1 MDDSY
6 SGWSTGYDPSNSSS
20 ASSDYR
26 TYGSAS
32 SSMGDSSG
40 SSDETYDSASAS
52 SWTDYEPWSYDWSSS
67 SGWVDSTG
75 SSSSESASD
84 GSSSRSSSGSSADTS
99 QPASTSTESPSDTTD
114 AESIVDDVALGL
126 LQGALNGVE
135 AVTTDIPTSI
145 GNILIAIPNTIADAG
160 DWMYGTPEERKIR
173 LPYIPES
180 NWAQSKIAPETDDDH
195 GWSTFGTGMITTL
208 IPPAWLGKL
217 GRFGG
222 FLDKGDDAARALQ
235 STEKATGS
243 AQLLDDA
250 AKAADDA
257 ARAVA
262 PKSVNQL
269 SKSQQNAV
277 NSLTERAAEHQKK
290 LADYMNNPDAF
301 DNQGLLKNAPTPD
314 IRQKIIDGRI
324 RHLQQEIK
332 AFQDQIDQIL
342 GDR

>member
-1 MDDSY
+1 
-6 SGWSTGYDPSNSSS
+6 
-20 ASSDYR
+20 
-26 TYGSAS
+26 
-32 SSMGDSSG
+32 MGDSSG
-40 SSDETYDSASAS
+40 SSDGTYGSASAS
-52 SWTDYEPWSYDWSSS
+52 SWTDYEPWSSDWSSS

-75 SSSSESASD
+75 NSSSVSSSAPDSLDSSSDASDNTPDSLAEIGSSNDTLRASAPDSAAYWAPQTNNASSESTSV
-84 GSSSRSSSGSSADTS
+84 SQSSAS
-99 QPASTSTESPSDTTD
+99 WSD
-114 AESIVDDVALGL
+114 IWNWQGFGVGL
-126 LQGALNGVE
+126 LQGGANLLNGVQD
-135 AVTTDIPTSI
+135 VVVGVINIPSNIANGVANSIDTSTAPHDRI
-145 GNILIAIPNTIADAG
+145 RMPTVPSP
-160 DWMYGTPEERKIR
+160 DWSRNLLAPESGTPGA
-173 LPYIPES
+173 
-180 NWAQSKIAPETDDDH
+180 WDDTH
-195 GWSTFGTGMITTL
+195 GWSKFAAGEGATTL
-208 IPPAWLGKL
+208 ISLGAGKL
-217 GRFGG
+217 GATLG
-222 FLDKGDDAARALQ
+222 KG
-235 STEKATGS
+235 TG
-243 AQLLDDA
+243 LTDDA

-301 DNQGLLKNAPTPD
+301 DNQGLLKNAPTPE